1 MNFILKALIH
11 GILADVPIGGN
22 VFRQWSEEKKKLEE
36 SKWVFKKP
44 AIFNEFLTHKFL
56 FIKFSYDN
64 ASEIQKKVTNLS

>member
-1 MNFILKALIH
+1 MAYL
-11 GILADVPIGGN
+11 PISQLEAMYFVN
-22 VFRQWSEEKKKLEE
+22 EARKKKLEE

-64 ASEIQKKVTNLS
+64 ASEIQKNVTNLS